1 MIVTDILDGQEG
13 KTFFVTM
20 QEKQRDGVKL
30 ELRISMLGDSSAG
43 KSTFVIAVDQDWG
56 DHYWN
61 H

>member
-13 KTFFVTM
+13 KTFFVTL

-43 KSTFVIAVDQDWG
+43 KSTFVITIDQDWG